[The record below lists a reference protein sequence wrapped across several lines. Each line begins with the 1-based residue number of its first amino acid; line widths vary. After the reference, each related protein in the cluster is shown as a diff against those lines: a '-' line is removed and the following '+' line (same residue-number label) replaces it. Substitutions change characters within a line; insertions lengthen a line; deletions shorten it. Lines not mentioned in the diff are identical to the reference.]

1 MEKKFKILKLLFI
14 SSCIIFLNQRIVS
27 CQKISSID
35 YLVNSIFFNGKVEY
49 IDSSNFM
56 THPNHYGG
64 KLYHLVLIKD
74 VDNCKYIARIYHDS
88 SFEVII
94 GTTYSFVIEV
104 QTMEARKGMDSLL
117 NFTRPP
123 NPICVGF
130 ILKEDYTNIYTVKSI
145 RQTSK

>member
-1 MEKKFKILKLLFI
+1 
-14 SSCIIFLNQRIVS
+14 
-27 CQKISSID
+27 
-35 YLVNSIFFNGKVEY
+35 
-49 IDSSNFM
+49 M